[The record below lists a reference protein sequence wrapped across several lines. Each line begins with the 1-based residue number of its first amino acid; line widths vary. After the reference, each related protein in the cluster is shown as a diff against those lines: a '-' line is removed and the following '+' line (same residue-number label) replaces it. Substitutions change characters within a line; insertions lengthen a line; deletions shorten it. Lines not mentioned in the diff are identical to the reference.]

1 MSAVFPCTMRVY
13 FDMFDKL
20 HVLHNAQYVVLFERA
35 RWDFWDH
42 IESGPEAEEAEW
54 PYFVVRNTVNYRKAV
69 REPQDVLVEIQI
81 AAIGN
86 SSLTFMHRLYDQ
98 YGDLCADGET
108 VLVRVDAETQ
118 KPIPWSARLRAL
130 IAPFVITQQ

>member
-1 MSAVFPCTMRVY
+1 MRVY

-20 HVLHNAQYVVLFERA
+20 HVLHNAQYLLLFERA

-42 IESGPEAEEAEW
+42 IESGPEAADAEW
-54 PYFVVRNTVNYRKAV
+54 PYFVVRNAVDYRKAI
-69 REPQDVLVEIQI
+69 REPQEVLVEIQI

-86 SSLTFMHRLYDQ
+86 SSLTFRHRLYDQ
-98 YGDLCADGET
+98 HGELCTCAET

-118 KPIPWSARLRAL
+118 RPMPWSARLRTL
-130 IAPFVITQQ
+130 IAPYLISQD